1 MAVYTDITE
10 DDLRNFLT
18 QYDVGSLTSYKGIA
32 EGVENSNFLLHTTKD
47 PLILTLYEKRVEK
60 NDLPFFLGLMQHLA
74 AKGLSCPLP
83 LPRKDGELLG
93 ELSGRPAALISFLE
107 GMWLRK
113 PEAKHCRE
121 VGKALAAMHL
131 AGEGFEIKRPN
142 ALSVEGWKVLWDK
155 SEARADEVE
164 KGLKDEIRPEIDY
177 LAAHWP
183 KDLPAGVIHAD
194 LFQDNVFFLG
204 DELSGLI
211 DFYFACNDL
220 LAYDVSIC
228 LNAWC
233 FEKDGAYNVTKGKAL
248 LEGYQSVRP
257 LSEAEPGSA
266 AASGARF
273 GAAFLPDAALRLADD
288 ARGCTGG
295 EEGSAGISAQAAVPP
310 RDRQCRRIWIGW
322 RMKHVDIFTDGACSG
337 NPGPGGWGAVL
348 RYGEVEKELSGGE
361 AETTNNRMELM
372 AAISALNAL
381 KSPCEVDLYTDSA
394 YVKDG
399 ITKWIFGWKKKGWKT
414 ADNKPVKNVE
424 PVAGAGSG
432 AGTPQGHP
440 ALGQGPCRS
449 S

>member
-1 MAVYTDITE
+1 LAVYTDITE

-60 NDLPFFLGLMQHLA
+60 SDLPFFLGLMQHLA

-121 VGKALAAMHL
+121 VGKALAAMHF

-142 ALSVEGWKVLWDK
+142 ALSVEGWKVLWEK
-155 SEARADEVE
+155 SEDRADEVE

-257 LSEAEPGSA
+257 LSEAELEALPLLARGSA
-266 AASGARF
+266 LRFFLTRLYDWLTTPEGALVVKKDPLEYLRKLRF
-273 GAAFLPDAALRLADD
+273 HRSTATVAEYGLA
-288 ARGCTGG
+288 G
-295 EEGSAGISAQAAVPP
+295 E
-310 RDRQCRRIWIGW
+310 
-322 RMKHVDIFTDGACSG
+322 
-337 NPGPGGWGAVL
+337 
-348 RYGEVEKELSGGE
+348 
-361 AETTNNRMELM
+361 
-372 AAISALNAL
+372 
-381 KSPCEVDLYTDSA
+381 
-394 YVKDG
+394 
-399 ITKWIFGWKKKGWKT
+399 
-414 ADNKPVKNVE
+414 
-424 PVAGAGSG
+424 
-432 AGTPQGHP
+432 
-440 ALGQGPCRS
+440 
-449 S
+449 

>member
-60 NDLPFFLGLMQHLA
+60 SDLPFFLGLMQHLA

-248 LEGYQSVRP
+248 LEGYRSVRP
-257 LSEAEPGSA
+257 LSEAELGALPLLARGSA
-266 AASGARF
+266 LRFFLTRLYDWLTTPEGALVVKKDPLEYLRKLRF
-273 GAAFLPDAALRLADD
+273 HRSIATVAEYGLV
-288 ARGCTGG
+288 G
-295 EEGSAGISAQAAVPP
+295 E
-310 RDRQCRRIWIGW
+310 
-322 RMKHVDIFTDGACSG
+322 
-337 NPGPGGWGAVL
+337 
-348 RYGEVEKELSGGE
+348 
-361 AETTNNRMELM
+361 
-372 AAISALNAL
+372 
-381 KSPCEVDLYTDSA
+381 
-394 YVKDG
+394 
-399 ITKWIFGWKKKGWKT
+399 
-414 ADNKPVKNVE
+414 
-424 PVAGAGSG
+424 
-432 AGTPQGHP
+432 
-440 ALGQGPCRS
+440 
-449 S
+449 

>member
-60 NDLPFFLGLMQHLA
+60 SDLPFFLGLMQHLA
-74 AKGLSCPLP
+74 ANGLSCPLP

-93 ELSGRPAALISFLE
+93 ELSGRPAALISFLA

-257 LSEAEPGSA
+257 LSAAELEALPLLARGSA
-266 AASGARF
+266 LRFFLTRLYDWLTTPEGALVVKKDPLEYLRKLRF
-273 GAAFLPDAALRLADD
+273 HRSIATVAEYGLA
-288 ARGCTGG
+288 G
-295 EEGSAGISAQAAVPP
+295 E
-310 RDRQCRRIWIGW
+310 
-322 RMKHVDIFTDGACSG
+322 
-337 NPGPGGWGAVL
+337 
-348 RYGEVEKELSGGE
+348 
-361 AETTNNRMELM
+361 
-372 AAISALNAL
+372 
-381 KSPCEVDLYTDSA
+381 
-394 YVKDG
+394 
-399 ITKWIFGWKKKGWKT
+399 
-414 ADNKPVKNVE
+414 
-424 PVAGAGSG
+424 
-432 AGTPQGHP
+432 
-440 ALGQGPCRS
+440 
-449 S
+449 

>member
-60 NDLPFFLGLMQHLA
+60 SDLPFFLGLMQHLA

-142 ALSVEGWKVLWDK
+142 ALSVEGWKVLWEK
-155 SEARADEVE
+155 SEDRADEVE
-164 KGLKDEIRPEIDY
+164 KGLKEEIRPEIDY

-257 LSEAEPGSA
+257 LSEAELEALPLLARGSA
-266 AASGARF
+266 LRFFLTRLYDWLTTPEGALVVKKDPLEYLRKLRF
-273 GAAFLPDAALRLADD
+273 HRSIATVAEYGLA
-288 ARGCTGG
+288 G
-295 EEGSAGISAQAAVPP
+295 E
-310 RDRQCRRIWIGW
+310 
-322 RMKHVDIFTDGACSG
+322 
-337 NPGPGGWGAVL
+337 
-348 RYGEVEKELSGGE
+348 
-361 AETTNNRMELM
+361 
-372 AAISALNAL
+372 
-381 KSPCEVDLYTDSA
+381 
-394 YVKDG
+394 
-399 ITKWIFGWKKKGWKT
+399 
-414 ADNKPVKNVE
+414 
-424 PVAGAGSG
+424 
-432 AGTPQGHP
+432 
-440 ALGQGPCRS
+440 
-449 S
+449 

>member
-1 MAVYTDITE
+1 VVFAPRRSAGGPLHPSSRVLKLAVSTDITE

-60 NDLPFFLGLMQHLA
+60 SDLPFFLGLMQHLA

-142 ALSVEGWKVLWDK
+142 ALSVEGWKVLWEK
-155 SEARADEVE
+155 SEDRADEVE

-257 LSEAEPGSA
+257 LSEAELEALPLLARGSA
-266 AASGARF
+266 LRFFLTRLYDWLTTPEGALVVKKDPLEYLRKLRF
-273 GAAFLPDAALRLADD
+273 HRSIATVAEYGLA
-288 ARGCTGG
+288 G
-295 EEGSAGISAQAAVPP
+295 E
-310 RDRQCRRIWIGW
+310 
-322 RMKHVDIFTDGACSG
+322 
-337 NPGPGGWGAVL
+337 
-348 RYGEVEKELSGGE
+348 
-361 AETTNNRMELM
+361 
-372 AAISALNAL
+372 
-381 KSPCEVDLYTDSA
+381 
-394 YVKDG
+394 
-399 ITKWIFGWKKKGWKT
+399 
-414 ADNKPVKNVE
+414 
-424 PVAGAGSG
+424 
-432 AGTPQGHP
+432 
-440 ALGQGPCRS
+440 
-449 S
+449 